1 MASRPTS
8 ARIRLLARNGDPI
21 STPVEWTPALVE
33 LLIVSA
39 DWERA
44 RLTLQ
49 GEAVPVSLRRLGGT
63 ARVVAD
69 WPRAGPG
76 RYQLQLEGCGEA
88 DELVVTVAPQKI
100 SPDAYAAMLDDLEAR
115 LPAVVALGLQRAGG
129 LAGIALP
136 TPGQSTVAQELVR
149 LRRAVLGTGVRPG
162 LAAVLEAL
170 ADSPHRVLRTTEFWA
185 RGERARRPH
194 PTRLTQALVLA
205 GNLDSAG
212 RPARVL
218 DTRADPTADIYEN
231 RLLLAFA
238 EQVGTRLRRIRRV
251 LASTS
256 QPALTEEAAALAA
269 QFERARRR
277 AAFLG
282 EVAPPSFLPER
293 TTMVLLKRPP
303 YRAALEGWL
312 EFHRVVA
319 IRLEEPLLEAPLEN
333 LPKLYQLW
341 GTLQVMAALLEAAAD
356 TGYRLVAQRLA
367 ARDADGVFLR
377 VLPDGRAALDLVH
390 GPSGARVQ
398 VIPERTYGAGG
409 ALRSIS
415 YGQRPDIAVEV
426 TSVAGATRVYL
437 FDPKYKL
444 DGEPVHGDGSDGR
457 PHKGDIDKMHAYRDA
472 IRDAAGRR
480 VVCSAAILYPG
491 PAVRY
496 ADGIEAL
503 PAYPGAEQALHDRLR
518 ETFERALALA
528 PTLV

>member
-1 MASRPTS
+1 MASPPTS

-21 STPVEWTPALVE
+21 PAPIEWTPTLVE
-33 LLIVSA
+33 LLIDPA

-49 GEAVPVSLRRLGGT
+49 GEALPVSLRRLSGT

-76 RYQLQLEGCGEA
+76 RYQLRLKGCGEA
-88 DELVVTVAPQKI
+88 DDLVVTVAPQKI
-100 SPDAYAAMLDDLEAR
+100 SSDAYAAMLDDLEAR
-115 LPAVVALGLQRAGG
+115 LPAVVALGLQRVGG
-129 LAGIALP
+129 LAGIVLL

-170 ADSPHRVLRTTEFWA
+170 ADSPHLVLRTTEFWA
-185 RGERARRPH
+185 RVERARRPH
-194 PTRLTQALVLA
+194 PTRLTQAMVLA
-205 GNLDSAG
+205 GNLDGAG

-218 DTRADPTADIYEN
+218 DTRADPTADVYEN

-238 EQVGTRLRRIRRV
+238 EQVSTRLRRIRRV

-256 QPALTEEAAALAA
+256 QLALAEEAATLTVR
-269 QFERARRR
+269 FEGARRR
-277 AAFLG
+277 AAFLS
-282 EVAPPSFLPER
+282 EVAYPSFLPEQ

-319 IRLEEPLLEAPLEN
+319 VRLEEPLLEAPLEN

-341 GTLQVMAALLEAAAD
+341 GTLQVVAALLEVAAD
-356 TGYRLVAQRLA
+356 AGFRLVAQRLA
-367 ARDADGVFLR
+367 TRDAGGVFLR
-377 VLPDGRAALDLVH
+377 VLPDGQVALDLVH

-398 VIPERTYGAGG
+398 LIPERTYGAGG

-426 TSVAGATRVYL
+426 TSVAGAPRVYL

-444 DGEPVHGDGSDGR
+444 NGEPVHGDGSDGR
-457 PHKGDIDKMHAYRDA
+457 PRKGDIDKMHAYRDA
-472 IRDAAGRR
+472 IRDTGGRR

-503 PAYPGAEQALHDRLR
+503 PASPGSEQALQDRLR
-518 ETFERALALA
+518 NILEMALA
-528 PTLV
+528 PSSELV